1 MIPFA
6 RLRTR
11 HLRLGRRGEN
21 IACSHLRNY
30 GYDILFRNYKVPAGE
45 IDIIARDGSIICF
58 IEVKTRH
65 ASFRGRP
72 AEGLSEKQRKRIRRA
87 AMNYLREIGNP
98 RAVYRFDLMEFVL
111 SRWDVREFRHWQ
123 DKFGKN

>member
-1 MIPFA
+1 MIPFS
-6 RLRTR
+6 RLRTK

-21 IACSHLRNY
+21 IACSHLRNS
-30 GYDILFRNYKVPAGE
+30 GYDILFRNYRVDAGE
-45 IDIIARDGSIICF
+45 IDIIVRDGSILCF

-65 ASFRGRP
+65 SNFKGRP

-98 RAVYRFDLMEFVL
+98 KTVYRFDLMELLL
-111 SRWDVREFRHWQ
+111 SRWDVKEFRHWK
-123 DKFGKN
+123 DKFGRN

>member
-6 RLRTR
+6 RLRAG

-21 IACSHLRNY
+21 IACSHLGNS
-30 GYDILFRNYKVPAGE
+30 GHDILFRNYRVDAGE
-45 IDIIARDGSIICF
+45 IDIIARDGSILCF

-65 ASFRGRP
+65 ANFKGRP

-87 AMNYLREIGNP
+87 AMSYLREIGNP
-98 RAVYRFDLMEFVL
+98 KVVYRFDLMEFLL
-111 SRWDVREFRHWQ
+111 SRWDVREFRHWK
-123 DKFGKN
+123 DRFGKN

>member
-1 MIPFA
+1 MIRFA
-6 RLRTR
+6 RLRAG

-21 IACSHLRNY
+21 IASSHLRNS
-30 GYDILFRNYKVPAGE
+30 GYEVLFRNYRVDAGE
-45 IDIIARDGSIICF
+45 IDIIARDGSILCF

-65 ASFRGRP
+65 SNFKGRP

-98 RAVYRFDLMEFVL
+98 KVVYRFDLMELVL
-111 SRWDVREFRHWQ
+111 SRWDVKEFRHWK
-123 DKFGKN
+123 DRFGKN